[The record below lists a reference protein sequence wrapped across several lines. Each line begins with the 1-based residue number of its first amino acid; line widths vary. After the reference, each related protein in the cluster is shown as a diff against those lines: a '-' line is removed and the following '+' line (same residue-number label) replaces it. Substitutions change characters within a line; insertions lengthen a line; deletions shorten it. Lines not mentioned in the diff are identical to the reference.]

1 MNTETFTRCYKFA
14 LSRSPDNPPP
24 IPWPGWVPFSSLPM
38 IWEGKLIAGGADM
51 QAGPANLP
59 QRDPHLSA
67 TPNLK
72 NPTSPQLTSAGCRP
86 RSSRLILL
94 SIVPCVGRRKK
105 GPNWKKW
112 WASEFGRGTLGSELQ
127 GRPGR
132 LPADRSVMA
141 RSASS
146 LASTSS
152 FSSST
157 SSSSQKPWWQAA
169 SPEVG
174 RAAKFELLRDRNTLY
189 LPSTF
194 ASLINPTITTML
206 TRYRWNPQKPW
217 KSKCIYLL

>member
-14 LSRSPDNPPP
+14 LSRSPDYPPP

-127 GRPGR
+127 GQGGCQPTGRWWRGSPPHTPPPPPPPLDSNPGGR
-132 LPADRSVMA
+132 LLHQSGPRRQVWIAPR
-141 RSASS
+141 
-146 LASTSS
+146 
-152 FSSST
+152 
-157 SSSSQKPWWQAA
+157 P
-169 SPEVG
+169 
-174 RAAKFELLRDRNTLY
+174 
-189 LPSTF
+189 
-194 ASLINPTITTML
+194 
-206 TRYRWNPQKPW
+206 
-217 KSKCIYLL
+217 